1 VSLCSPPSL
10 SPLTCRSFRLPS
22 CVVTIAAAIAAAIA
36 AIIAATIAAVSASS
50 LSAEFMQFIVQ
61 HGKSYNTVE
70 EFEFRKAL
78 FA

>member
-1 VSLCSPPSL
+1 MK
-10 SPLTCRSFRLPS
+10 SFF
-22 CVVTIAAAIAAAIA
+22 A
-36 AIIAATIAAVSASS
+36 AATIAAVSASS